1 MVFSKNQLSLPTT
14 YSKNRARSLN
24 QEVKM
29 SQTHLVPNQFLTL
42 MAKYF
47 PRKNIFCS
55 MNKDKIRGK
64 FLKLYIVLLRA
75 KLTCA
80 IKFSLTGLVEVASK
94 VAV

>member
-29 SQTHLVPNQFLTL
+29 SQTHLVPNPFLTL

-47 PRKNIFCS
+47 PRNKTEHAVHSLAAGQGYLKKNSAGNMC
-55 MNKDKIRGK
+55 N
-64 FLKLYIVLLRA
+64 V
-75 KLTCA
+75 T
-80 IKFSLTGLVEVASK
+80 
-94 VAV
+94 